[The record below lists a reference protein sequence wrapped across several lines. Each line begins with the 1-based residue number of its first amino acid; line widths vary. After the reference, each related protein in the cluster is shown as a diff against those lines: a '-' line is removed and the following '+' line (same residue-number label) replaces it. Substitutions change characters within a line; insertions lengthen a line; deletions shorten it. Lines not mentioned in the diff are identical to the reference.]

1 MKFKAIVAI
10 ALSLSLLTACGANQ
24 HKENSSKS
32 NDTNKKTQQT
42 DNTTQ
47 SNREKQMTPQ
57 EAEDIV
63 RNDYKARGVNEY
75 QTLNFKTN
83 LERSNEHEYYV
94 EHLVRDAVGTP
105 LKRCAIVN
113 RHNGKIINTFDD
125 MSEKD
130 KEEFEAF
137 KKRSP
142 KYNPGMSDQAEMD
155 NESEDIQYHDNDNN
169 KAIQNDIPDQKVDD
183 KSDKNAVNKPLV
195 PINALKNPPSLA
207 GSEAKNKNP
216 HIAASIVEI
225 KLI

>member
-1 MKFKAIVAI
+1 MLINI
-10 ALSLSLLTACGANQ
+10 
-24 HKENSSKS
+24 KENNSKS
-32 NDTNKKTQQT
+32 NNTNKKTQQT
-42 DNTTQ
+42 DNTTK
-47 SNREKQMTPQ
+47 SNTDKQMTPQ

-63 RNDYKARGVNEY
+63 RNDYKARGANEN
-75 QTLNFKTN
+75 QTLNYKTN

-113 RHNGKIINTFDD
+113 RHNGTIINIFDD

-155 NESEDIQYHDNDNN
+155 NESEDIQHHDIDNN

-183 KSDKNAVNKPLV
+183 KSDKNAVNKEEQHD
-195 PINALKNPPSLA
+195 NGTNN
-207 GSEAKNKNP
+207 SEETKVK
-216 HIAASIVEI
+216 
-225 KLI
+225 

>member
-10 ALSLSLLTACGANQ
+10 TLSLSLLTACGANQ

-32 NDTNKKTQQT
+32 NNTNKKTQQT

-47 SNREKQMTPQ
+47 SNTEKQMTPQ

-63 RNDYKARGVNEY
+63 RNDYKSRGVNEY
-75 QTLNFKTN
+75 QTLNYKTN

-113 RHNGKIINTFDD
+113 RHNGTIINIFDD

-155 NESEDIQYHDNDNN
+155 NESEDIQHHDIDNN
-169 KAIQNDIPDQKVDD
+169 KAIQNDTPDQKVDD
-183 KSDKNAVNKPLV
+183 KIDKNAVNKEEKHDNRV
-195 PINALKNPPSLA
+195 NNSAETKV
-207 GSEAKNKNP
+207 K
-216 HIAASIVEI
+216 
-225 KLI
+225 

>member
-10 ALSLSLLTACGANQ
+10 TLSLSLLTACGANQ

-47 SNREKQMTPQ
+47 SNTEKQMTPQ

-75 QTLNFKTN
+75 QTLNYKTN

-105 LKRCAIVN
+105 LKRCAIVKSTQW
-113 RHNGKIINTFDD
+113 HN
-125 MSEKD
+125 
-130 KEEFEAF
+130 
-137 KKRSP
+137 
-142 KYNPGMSDQAEMD
+142 Y
-155 NESEDIQYHDNDNN
+155 
-169 KAIQNDIPDQKVDD
+169 
-183 KSDKNAVNKPLV
+183 
-195 PINALKNPPSLA
+195 
-207 GSEAKNKNP
+207 
-216 HIAASIVEI
+216 
-225 KLI
+225 

>member
-10 ALSLSLLTACGANQ
+10 ALSLSLLIACGANQ

-183 KSDKNAVNKPLV
+183 KSDKNAVNKEEKHD
-195 PINALKNPPSLA
+195 NGTNN
-207 GSEAKNKNP
+207 SEETKVK
-216 HIAASIVEI
+216 
-225 KLI
+225 

>member
-10 ALSLSLLTACGANQ
+10 ALSLSLLTACGTNQ

-183 KSDKNAVNKPLV
+183 KSDKNAVNKEEKHD
-195 PINALKNPPSLA
+195 NGTNN
-207 GSEAKNKNP
+207 SEETKVK
-216 HIAASIVEI
+216 
-225 KLI
+225 

>member
-1 MKFKAIVAI
+1 MKFKAIVEI
-10 ALSLSLLTACGANQ
+10 TLSLSLLTACGANQ
-24 HKENSSKS
+24 HKENSSNS

-47 SNREKQMTPQ
+47 SNTEKQMTPQ

-63 RNDYKARGVNEY
+63 RNDYKVRGVNEY

-113 RHNGKIINTFDD
+113 RHNGTIINIFDD

-130 KEEFEAF
+130 KKEFEAF

-142 KYNPGMSDQAEMD
+142 KYNPGMSDQAETD
-155 NESEDIQYHDNDNN
+155 NESENIQHHDIDNN
-169 KAIQNDIPDQKVDD
+169 KAIQNDTPNQKVDD
-183 KSDKNAVNKPLV
+183 KNDKNAVNKEEKHD
-195 PINALKNPPSLA
+195 NGTNN
-207 GSEAKNKNP
+207 SEETKVK
-216 HIAASIVEI
+216 
-225 KLI
+225 

>member
-10 ALSLSLLTACGANQ
+10 ALSLPLLTACGANQ

-183 KSDKNAVNKPLV
+183 KSDKNAVNKEEKHD
-195 PINALKNPPSLA
+195 NGTNN
-207 GSEAKNKNP
+207 SEETKVK
-216 HIAASIVEI
+216 
-225 KLI
+225 

>member
-183 KSDKNAVNKPLV
+183 KSDKNAVNKEEKHD
-195 PINALKNPPSLA
+195 NDTNN
-207 GSEAKNKNP
+207 SEETKVK
-216 HIAASIVEI
+216 
-225 KLI
+225 

>member
-10 ALSLSLLTACGANQ
+10 TLSLSLLTACGANQ

-47 SNREKQMTPQ
+47 SNTEKQMTPQ

-63 RNDYKARGVNEY
+63 RNDYKARGANEN
-75 QTLNFKTN
+75 QTLNYKTN

-113 RHNGKIINTFDD
+113 RHNGTIINIL
-125 MSEKD
+125 MICQK
-130 KEEFEAF
+130 KIKKNLKHLKREAL
-137 KKRSP
+137 
-142 KYNPGMSDQAEMD
+142 NTTQ
-155 NESEDIQYHDNDNN
+155 
-169 KAIQNDIPDQKVDD
+169 V
-183 KSDKNAVNKPLV
+183 
-195 PINALKNPPSLA
+195 
-207 GSEAKNKNP
+207 
-216 HIAASIVEI
+216 
-225 KLI
+225 

>member
-10 ALSLSLLTACGANQ
+10 TLSLSLLTACGANQ

-113 RHNGKIINTFDD
+113 RHNGTIINIFDD

-142 KYNPGMSDQAEMD
+142 KYNPGMSDQAETD
-155 NESEDIQYHDNDNN
+155 NESEDIQHHDIDNN
-169 KAIQNDIPDQKVDD
+169 KAIQNDTPNQKVDD
-183 KSDKNAVNKPLV
+183 KKR
-195 PINALKNPPSLA
+195 
-207 GSEAKNKNP
+207 
-216 HIAASIVEI
+216 
-225 KLI
+225 

>member
-10 ALSLSLLTACGANQ
+10 ALSLSLLTACGDNQ
-24 HKENSSKS
+24 HKENNSKS
-32 NDTNKKTQQT
+32 NDTTKKTQQT

-47 SNREKQMTPQ
+47 SNTEKQMTPQ

-63 RNDYKARGVNEY
+63 RNDYKARGANEN

-113 RHNGKIINTFDD
+113 RHNGTIINIFDD

-130 KEEFEAF
+130 KEEFEAL

-142 KYNPGMSDQAEMD
+142 KYNPGMNNHDEMD
-155 NESEDIQYHDNDNN
+155 NESEDIQHHDIDNN
-169 KAIQNDIPDQKVDD
+169 KSIQNDTPDQKVDD
-183 KSDKNAVNKPLV
+183 KNDKNAVNKEEKHDNRV
-195 PINALKNPPSLA
+195 NNSAETKV
-207 GSEAKNKNP
+207 K
-216 HIAASIVEI
+216 
-225 KLI
+225 

>member
-42 DNTTQ
+42 DNTTL

-183 KSDKNAVNKPLV
+183 KSDKNAVNKEEKHD
-195 PINALKNPPSLA
+195 NGTNN
-207 GSEAKNKNP
+207 SEETKVK
-216 HIAASIVEI
+216 
-225 KLI
+225 

>member
-10 ALSLSLLTACGANQ
+10 ALSLSLLTACGGNQ
-24 HKENSSKS
+24 HKENSDKS
-32 NDTNKKTQQT
+32 NDTSKKTKQTNNNMQSNT
-42 DNTTQ
+42 DNQ
-47 SNREKQMTPQ
+47 ISPQ
-57 EAEDIV
+57 QAEDIV

-113 RHNGKIINTFDD
+113 RHNGTIINIFDD

-130 KEEFEAF
+130 KEEFEAL

-142 KYNPGMSDQAEMD
+142 KYNPGMNNHDETD
-155 NESEDIQYHDNDNN
+155 NESEDIQHHDNDNN
-169 KAIQNDIPDQKVDD
+169 KAIQNDIPDQKIDE
-183 KSDKNAVNKPLV
+183 KNDKNAVNKEEQHDNGTNNSAETKV
-195 PINALKNPPSLA
+195 K
-207 GSEAKNKNP
+207 
-216 HIAASIVEI
+216 
-225 KLI
+225 

>member
-10 ALSLSLLTACGANQ
+10 TLSFSLLTACGANQ
-24 HKENSSKS
+24 HKENNSKS
-32 NDTNKKTQQT
+32 NDTTKKTQET

-47 SNREKQMTPQ
+47 SNTEKQMTPQ

-63 RNDYKARGVNEY
+63 RNDYKARGTNEN
-75 QTLNFKTN
+75 QTLNYKTN

-113 RHNGKIINTFDD
+113 RHNGTIINIFDD

-142 KYNPGMSDQAEMD
+142 KYNPGMSDHD
-155 NESEDIQYHDNDNN
+155 KTDGESEDIQHHDNDNN
-169 KAIQNDIPDQKVDD
+169 KAIQNDTPDQKAVD
-183 KSDKNAVNKPLV
+183 KNDKNAVNKEEKHD
-195 PINALKNPPSLA
+195 NH
-207 GSEAKNKNP
+207 AKNSAETK
-216 HIAASIVEI
+216 V
-225 KLI
+225 K

>member
-10 ALSLSLLTACGANQ
+10 TLSLSLLTACGANQ
-24 HKENSSKS
+24 HKENNSKS
-32 NDTNKKTQQT
+32 NDTTKKTQET

-47 SNREKQMTPQ
+47 SNTDKQMTPQ

-63 RNDYKARGVNEY
+63 RNDYKARGANEN
-75 QTLNFKTN
+75 QTLNYKTN

-113 RHNGKIINTFDD
+113 RHNGKIINIFDD

-142 KYNPGMSDQAEMD
+142 KYNPGMSDQSEMD
-155 NESEDIQYHDNDNN
+155 GESEDIQHHDNDNN

-183 KSDKNAVNKPLV
+183 KSDKNAVNKEEKHDNGV
-195 PINALKNPPSLA
+195 
-207 GSEAKNKNP
+207 NKS
-216 HIAASIVEI
+216 AETKV
-225 KLI
+225 K

>member
-169 KAIQNDIPDQKVDD
+169 KAIQNYIPDQKVDD
-183 KSDKNAVNKPLV
+183 KSDKNAVNKEEKHD
-195 PINALKNPPSLA
+195 NGTNN
-207 GSEAKNKNP
+207 SEETKVK
-216 HIAASIVEI
+216 
-225 KLI
+225 

>member
-24 HKENSSKS
+24 HKENSSKL

-183 KSDKNAVNKPLV
+183 KSDKNAVNKEEKHD
-195 PINALKNPPSLA
+195 NGTNN
-207 GSEAKNKNP
+207 SEETKVK
-216 HIAASIVEI
+216 
-225 KLI
+225 

>member
-10 ALSLSLLTACGANQ
+10 TLSLSLLTACGANQ

-47 SNREKQMTPQ
+47 SNTEKQMTPQ

-63 RNDYKARGVNEY
+63 RNDYKARGANEN
-75 QTLNFKTN
+75 QTLNYKTN

-113 RHNGKIINTFDD
+113 RHNGTIINIFDD

-142 KYNPGMSDQAEMD
+142 KYNPGMSDQAEMVSRKTF
-155 NESEDIQYHDNDNN
+155 NIMILTITKPFKMIHQI
-169 KAIQNDIPDQKVDD
+169 K
-183 KSDKNAVNKPLV
+183 KSMIKTIKMLLIKKKNTITV
-195 PINALKNPPSLA
+195 
-207 GSEAKNKNP
+207 
-216 HIAASIVEI
+216 
-225 KLI
+225 

>member
-10 ALSLSLLTACGANQ
+10 TLSLSLLTACGANQ

-32 NDTNKKTQQT
+32 NDINKKTQQT

-47 SNREKQMTPQ
+47 SNTEKQMTPQ

-63 RNDYKARGVNEY
+63 RNDYKARGANEN
-75 QTLNFKTN
+75 QTLNYKTN
-83 LERSNEHEYYV
+83 LERSNEYEYYV

-113 RHNGKIINTFDD
+113 RHNGTIINIFDD

-137 KKRSP
+137 KKRGP
-142 KYNPGMSDQAEMD
+142 KYNPGMSDHDETD
-155 NESEDIQYHDNDNN
+155 GESEDIQHHDIDNN
-169 KAIQNDIPDQKVDD
+169 KAIQNDTPDQKVDD
-183 KSDKNAVNKPLV
+183 KSDKNAVNKEEKHD
-195 PINALKNPPSLA
+195 NRTNN
-207 GSEAKNKNP
+207 SEETKVK
-216 HIAASIVEI
+216 
-225 KLI
+225 

>member
-94 EHLVRDAVGTP
+94 EHLVRDAVGTA

-113 RHNGKIINTFDD
+113 RHKGKIINTFDD

-183 KSDKNAVNKPLV
+183 KSDKNAVNKEEKHD
-195 PINALKNPPSLA
+195 NGTNN
-207 GSEAKNKNP
+207 SEETKVK
-216 HIAASIVEI
+216 
-225 KLI
+225 

>member
-24 HKENSSKS
+24 HKENNSKS

-47 SNREKQMTPQ
+47 SNTDKQMTPQ

-75 QTLNFKTN
+75 QTLNYKTN

-113 RHNGKIINTFDD
+113 RHNGTIINIFDD

-142 KYNPGMSDQAEMD
+142 KYNPGMSDHD
-155 NESEDIQYHDNDNN
+155 KTYGESEDIQHHDNDNN
-169 KAIQNDIPDQKVDD
+169 KAIQNDTPDQKAVD
-183 KSDKNAVNKPLV
+183 KNDKNAVNKEEKHD
-195 PINALKNPPSLA
+195 NGTNN
-207 GSEAKNKNP
+207 SEETKVK
-216 HIAASIVEI
+216 
-225 KLI
+225 

>member
-10 ALSLSLLTACGANQ
+10 TLSFSLLTTCGANQ
-24 HKENSSKS
+24 HKENNSKS
-32 NDTNKKTQQT
+32 NDTTKKTQET

-47 SNREKQMTPQ
+47 SNTEKQMTPQ

-63 RNDYKARGVNEY
+63 RNDYKARGANEN
-75 QTLNFKTN
+75 QTLNYKTN

-113 RHNGKIINTFDD
+113 RHNGTIINIFDD

-142 KYNPGMSDQAEMD
+142 KYNPGMSDHD
-155 NESEDIQYHDNDNN
+155 KTDGESEDIQHHDNDNN
-169 KAIQNDIPDQKVDD
+169 KAIQNDTPDQKAVD
-183 KSDKNAVNKPLV
+183 KNDKNAVNKEEKHD
-195 PINALKNPPSLA
+195 NH
-207 GSEAKNKNP
+207 AKNSAETK
-216 HIAASIVEI
+216 V
-225 KLI
+225 K

>member
-63 RNDYKARGVNEY
+63 RNDYKARGVSEY

-183 KSDKNAVNKPLV
+183 KSDKNAVNKEEKHD
-195 PINALKNPPSLA
+195 NGTNN
-207 GSEAKNKNP
+207 SEETKVK
-216 HIAASIVEI
+216 
-225 KLI
+225 